1 MFLPYHFI
9 LIAVILII
17 YFSVASKQD
26 HTVDWTSII
35 SSNGDR
41 LPDFSY
47 CGYHGSD
54 ISLPAIDSQKVTVLP
69 ASNASE
75 DMAPAIQEA
84 IETIALGGGGVL
96 ELPPGRLYVSAGMQ
110 LRSNVVITGSQGSET
125 TLVLIGQPSEPV
137 FILGH
142 RGNATKAKYGV
153 RSAIVDQYVPI
164 GSSEITIL
172 NSTGFTV
179 NQSVY
184 ISRAATTLWLRDN
197 GMLDLE
203 RDGVAQTWIPVSRS
217 ELLLW
222 KQSSC

>member
-1 MFLPYHFI
+1 MFLPIHLI

-17 YFSVASKQD
+17 YFSVTSKQD
-26 HTVDWTSII
+26 HTVDWTSIR
-35 SSNGDR
+35 SSSGDT

-47 CGYHGSD
+47 CGYHGSE
-54 ISLPAIDSQKVTVLP
+54 ISIPTIDSRKTTVLP
-69 ASNASE
+69 ASDALE

-96 ELPPGRLYVSAGMQ
+96 ELPPGRLSVSAGMQ
-110 LRSNVVITGSQGSET
+110 LRSNVVITGSQDGET

-142 RGNATKAKYGV
+142 SGNATKAKYGV
-153 RSAIVDQYVPI
+153 KSAIMNEYVPI

-179 NQSVY
+179 NQPVY
-184 ISRAATTLWLRDN
+184 ISRAATALWLRDN
-197 GMLDLE
+197 GMLDLV
-203 RDGVAQTWIPVSRS
+203 RDGVSQTWIPV
-217 ELLLW
+217 
-222 KQSSC
+222 

>member
-9 LIAVILII
+9 LIALILII
-17 YFSVASKQD
+17 YFSVASKQQD

-54 ISLPAIDSQKVTVLP
+54 ISLPKIDSRKVTVLP
-69 ASNASE
+69 VLPSNNDSE

-84 IETIALGGGGVL
+84 IETIASDGGGVL
-96 ELPPGRLYVSAGMQ
+96 ELPPGRLSVSAGMQ
-110 LRSNVVITGSQGSET
+110 LRSNVVITGSQDGET
-125 TLVLIGQPSEPV
+125 TLVLLGQPSEPV

-153 RSAIVDQYVPI
+153 KSAIVDQYVPI
-164 GSSEITIL
+164 GSREITIL
-172 NSTGFTV
+172 NSTGFSV

-184 ISRAATTLWLRDN
+184 ISRATTTLWLRDN
-197 GMLDLE
+197 GMLDLV
-203 RDGVAQTWIPVSRS
+203 RDGVAQTWIPV
-217 ELLLW
+217 
-222 KQSSC
+222 